1 MELETARLAVIA
13 AGQRLAANGLIIGSS
28 GNLSVRD
35 GDRVVVT
42 PSGLALDAVR
52 PDDLAVIDMD
62 GQWLTGKRKPTSE
75 VQLHLAI
82 YQHNPEA
89 RAIAHTHAV
98 GSTAVSCTCSVLP
111 PIHYTSLYLGGAV
124 HVAKYATY
132 GSKEL
137 AENVVTAL
145 AKGTSAALMAN
156 HGSIAYGSSMT
167 QACERLELLEWL
179 CDVYRASIPMGR
191 PRELTPEE
199 LADVMRMY
207 LSDRYASGPQHI
219 PPSA

>member
-1 MELETARLAVIA
+1 MELETARNEVIA
-13 AGQRLAANGLIIGSS
+13 AGKRLAANGLIIGSS
-28 GNLSVRD
+28 GNLSVRE

-42 PSGLALDAVR
+42 PSGMALDAVQ
-52 PDDLAVIDMD
+52 PEDLAVIDMD
-62 GQWLTGKRKPTSE
+62 GNWLTGQRKPTSE

-82 YQHNPEA
+82 YQHSPEA
-89 RAIAHTHAV
+89 CAITHTHAV

-111 PIHYTSLYLGGAV
+111 PIHYTNLYLGGAV

-132 GSKEL
+132 GSKQL

-156 HGSIAYGSSMT
+156 HGSIAYGNTMA

-179 CDVYRASIPMGR
+179 CDVYRACIPLGQ
-191 PRELTPEE
+191 PRVLTPEE
-199 LADVMRMY
+199 LTDVMRMY
-207 LSDRYASGPQHI
+207 RSDRYASGPQQ
-219 PPSA
+219 AN